1 MTTTLLRVT
10 LACLALS
17 AAVPGLQATI
27 SPTAFYDGFPFGR
40 AWVQLLPPYNEHLI
54 RDVGGFYLAFAILFA
69 WAALRPSRELVVPLA
84 AAWSVAALAARG
96 LSRPAPGRFR
106 RRRRGRADHRPG
118 RRARAAGAGNRPR
131 APEAGT
137 NVGMKM
143 ILCALLAAGLL
154 AGCGGGDDEP
164 DPAARSTSTPAAT
177 EAAEDA
183 ETEIRETFD
192 DYNKALVERDFD
204 DACEQ
209 LAPETATKLRENV
222 KTLGVTIRRRSA
234 PTCWT

>member
-84 AAWSVAALAARG
+84 AAWSVAALLHAVYHALHLDGFGAADAVAQTTG
-96 LSRPAPGRFR
+96 LVVVLALPVLAIVL
-106 RRRRGRADHRPG
+106 
-118 RRARAAGAGNRPR
+118 ARQKRVP
-131 APEAGT
+131 
-137 NVGMKM
+137 M
-143 ILCALLAAGLL
+143 
-154 AGCGGGDDEP
+154 
-164 DPAARSTSTPAAT
+164 
-177 EAAEDA
+177 
-183 ETEIRETFD
+183 
-192 DYNKALVERDFD
+192 
-204 DACEQ
+204 
-209 LAPETATKLRENV
+209 
-222 KTLGVTIRRRSA
+222 SA
-234 PTCWT
+234 